1 MVSSER
7 NGRNEAAVRRTSA
20 RVSGENAKVRRPARK
35 PVSDVRRKKAE
46 KADGPRRQHP
56 KEGQSRKLQ
65 VWKLR
70 LAVAG
75 GGLAAIVIVYCLI
88 AANYRNRFLPNT
100 FVNGFAVGS
109 LSAADTEEI
118 LKQSVEDYQLEVG
131 FRGGKN
137 EMITSRDI
145 DLTYVSSNEV
155 SGLLAGQ
162 KRLNWHEEQKSSLS

>member
-35 PVSDVRRKKAE
+35 PVSDVRKK

-75 GGLAAIVIVYCLI
+75 GVLAAIVIVYCLI

-100 FVNGFAVGS
+100 FVNGFAS
-109 LSAADTEEI
+109 LRSGSAAV
-118 LKQSVEDYQLEVG
+118 KM
-131 FRGGKN
+131 R
-137 EMITSRDI
+137 
-145 DLTYVSSNEV
+145 
-155 SGLLAGQ
+155 
-162 KRLNWHEEQKSSLS
+162 